1 MSQDAGARA
10 ASPARTEALYMEPA
24 RPIPHLAPF
33 TLVSTRVLPSF
44 VNTLAL
50 QTQRTQTVTT
60 HLSKTRHS
68 LAYSHN

>member
-1 MSQDAGARA
+1 
-10 ASPARTEALYMEPA
+10 MEPA
-24 RPIPHLAPF
+24 RPIPHPAPF
-33 TLVSTRVLPSF
+33 TLVSTRVLPYF